1 MKTLAYVGLFMGSLF
16 VTIGIL
22 MPLFFPPIYEPWGN
36 TGNYVAGVLI
46 VLYGI
51 LRLNRAYKVLKNAR

>member
-1 MKTLAYVGLFMGSLF
+1 MKALAYVGLFMGSLF

-22 MPLFFPPIYEPWGN
+22 LPLYFPPLMEQWGN
-36 TGNYVAGVLI
+36 TGNYVVGVVV

>member
-1 MKTLAYVGLFMGSLF
+1 MKALAYVGLFMGSLF

-22 MPLFFPPIYEPWGN
+22 LPLYFLPLMEQWGN
-36 TGNYVAGVLI
+36 TGNYVVGVVV